1 MQSIDLS
8 QWSERSLKRF
18 KSLLDRERDAELF
31 PDLALSAEECR
42 ELELFRLGGAERRP
56 ADAPPPLIRMAYANG
71 ILVVVERTIVDPVE
85 EDTPPPRTI
94 TPDPPASII
103 NAPIDVAPPST
114 SEPRCEFC
122 CGRCVGQDHAD
133 FITLHWLDPT
143 EIARRDREATQ
154 LMLHMIPFGHHGCY

>member
-42 ELELFRLGGAERRP
+42 ELELFRLGGAERRL

-94 TPDPPASII
+94 TPDPTRV
-103 NAPIDVAPPST
+103 DYQ
-114 SEPRCEFC
+114 R
-122 CGRCVGQDHAD
+122 AD
-133 FITLHWLDPT
+133 RRGATVNVRTTMRVLLWTMRRPGSRRLHHTAL
-143 EIARRDREATQ
+143 A
-154 LMLHMIPFGHHGCY
+154 